1 MRLVALVIMAVMT
14 AVVAA
19 CTSTPAAGGPALGS
33 DAHDHARQQQAVI
46 QSLAA
51 IEAKHT
57 ANLEALE
64 RAAPGADTEAQVDA
78 LMQAYRDARRDVLTP
93 LADGGN
99 AEAMMRLAAE
109 VRDGSSPEEI
119 ARWLALAGRAADL
132 GHPLALDEMVR
143 WHWHQRGDGSIA
155 FVQASRAR
163 ALTFADRAAGG
174 GNMYAISRIGGY
186 VGGDRHQYPAN
197 PALGRE
203 VTELCARTGYDVCQ
217 ESLARPPPSI
227 SPGTPVETHLWLS
240 RLAERHP
247 ERFAARRD
255 LAWRELTPEQQSAV
269 WAAGAAW
276 RPVPWS
282 ALQDEWRD
290 LERRILAHGAA
301 SIGAETPCTTAT
313 PWCRGALAHGGAA
326 PAR

>member
-1 MRLVALVIMAVMT
+1 MRLAALVTT
-14 AVVAA
+14 AVVTVVLAA
-19 CTSTPAAGGPALGS
+19 CASTPAVGDPAPGGTAQ
-33 DAHDHARQQQAVI
+33 DHTRQRQTVTEA
-46 QSLAA
+46 LAA
-51 IEAKHT
+51 IEARHT
-57 ANLEALE
+57 SDLKALDG
-64 RAAPGADTEAQVDA
+64 APPGADTEAKVEA
-78 LMQAYRDARRDVLTP
+78 LTQGYRNARRDALTP

-119 ARWLALAGRAADL
+119 ARWLALAGRAAELD
-132 GHPLALDEMVR
+132 HPLALDEMVR

-163 ALTFADRAAGG
+163 ALVFADRAARA

-217 ESLARPPPSI
+217 ESLARPQPSI

-247 ERFAARRD
+247 ERFAALRD
-255 LAWRELTPEQQSAV
+255 LAWRELTPEQQSAARV
-269 WAAGAAW
+269 VEAAW

-282 ALQDEWRD
+282 ALQGEWGE
-290 LERRILAHGAA
+290 LGRRILAHGAA
-301 SIGAETPCTTAT
+301 SIGADTPCTTAT
-313 PWCRGALAHGGAA
+313 PWCRGALVHGEAA
-326 PAR
+326 PAE